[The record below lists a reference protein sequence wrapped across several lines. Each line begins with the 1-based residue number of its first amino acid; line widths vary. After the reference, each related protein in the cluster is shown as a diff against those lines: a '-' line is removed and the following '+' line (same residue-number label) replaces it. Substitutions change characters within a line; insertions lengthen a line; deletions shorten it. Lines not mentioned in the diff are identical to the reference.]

1 MFVWN
6 SFLFFLCLCRL
17 RFFSVSLGR
26 EHGNGALVA
35 LALVEVNHAI
45 GQCVERV
52 ILSLRY
58 ILSRVMPVATL
69 ANDDVAGDNLLATP
83 NLYAKSL

>member
-6 SFLFFLCLCRL
+6 SFCFLCLRRL

-26 EHGNGALVA
+26 EHGNGTLVA
-35 LALVEVNHAI
+35 FSLVEVNHAI
-45 GQCVERV
+45 HERVERV
-52 ILSLRY
+52 VLSLRY

-69 ANDDVAGDNLLATP
+69 ANDDVAGDDFLASP